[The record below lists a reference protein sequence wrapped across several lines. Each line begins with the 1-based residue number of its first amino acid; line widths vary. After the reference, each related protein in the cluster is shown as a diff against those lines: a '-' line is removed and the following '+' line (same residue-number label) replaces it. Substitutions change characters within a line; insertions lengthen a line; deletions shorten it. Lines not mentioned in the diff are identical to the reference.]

1 MKKVLVCVLL
11 LSIVI
16 GSISAVGFVGGNV
29 FVGND
34 SFEEENRETSIDQLG
49 LVLSGAHYVGETP
62 GIGIGYTIG
71 VGFAS
76 ASYTSGVFEW
86 DVETDPF
93 SFNASVA
100 AQYIVGLNEAAYI
113 EFGVGLGYLGVAST
127 YSLLGEEYVALL
139 NITKFEMK
147 TGGIITISKGLNVG
161 AGAVF
166 SFPLAVT
173 GTFDSSSESSPPDL
187 SFDSGFGVKGYL
199 GTYIKY

>member
-11 LSIVI
+11 LSIVV

-34 SFEEENRETSIDQLG
+34 SFEEDNRETSIDQRG
-49 LVLSGAHYVGETP
+49 LVLSGAHYVGETA
-62 GIGIGYTIG
+62 GIGLGYTIG

-76 ASYTSGVFEW
+76 ASYTSGIFEW
-86 DVETDPF
+86 DVETDPV

-100 AQYIVGLNEAAYI
+100 AQYMVGLNETAYI
-113 EFGVGLGYLGVAST
+113 EFGVGLGYLGVTST

-139 NITKFEMK
+139 NIIKFEMK
-147 TGGIITISKGLNVG
+147 AGGIITISKSLNIG

-187 SFDSGFGVKGYL
+187 SFDSGFGIKGYL
-199 GTYIKY
+199 GTYLKY